1 MTKTFSTNE
10 TNDLYITKDGN
21 LAIAVGLD
29 AVKQACQTAVKAQ
42 LHEMPY
48 EYTSGMPDFTT
59 VWVGSP
65 NFGQYRAVLTVTLQ
79 KVSGVSSV
87 DGVLIAQD
95 GDTLRYQATITTQ
108 YGVTTL
114 NG

>member
-10 TNDLYITKDGN
+10 NNDLYIGSNGD
-21 LAIAVGLD
+21 LAIASDLE

-48 EYTSGMPDFTT
+48 EYTSGMPDFTA
-59 VWVGSP
+59 VWVGNP
-65 NFGQYRAVLTVTLQ
+65 NFGQYRAALTITLQ
-79 KVSGVSSV
+79 KVSGVLSV
-87 DGVLIAQD
+87 DKVIIAQEANV
-95 GDTLRYQATITTQ
+95 LRYQATITTQ
-108 YGVTTL
+108 YGMVAL